1 MVIQPDQSSLSDASV
16 QAELTLSEQIKSSL
30 LPSLRCLLASAMDG
44 DQVETLTN
52 PYLTHLGAIYACQ
65 ILFNHRYLI
74 YSRFKRRRQASSR
87 GMVLE
92 TRSFLWMWSCNEL
105 KIIIL
110 NTVCGIKYFWICGE
124 YSILHSSITVLGSST
139 ILDHVSADQ
148 QNISSLSFTFL
159 FHTVLGS
166 VLSFNAMLITEK
178 SQMD

>member
-1 MVIQPDQSSLSDASV
+1 MVIQPDQSSLSDASI

-92 TRSFLWMWSCNEL
+92 TRSFL
-105 KIIIL
+105 
-110 NTVCGIKYFWICGE
+110 
-124 YSILHSSITVLGSST
+124 
-139 ILDHVSADQ
+139 
-148 QNISSLSFTFL
+148 
-159 FHTVLGS
+159 
-166 VLSFNAMLITEK
+166 
-178 SQMD
+178 